1 MISIYIAEPKDYLT
15 IQAIAHETWY
25 PTFGD
30 ILSKDQ
36 IKYML
41 EMMYSIDSITEQV
54 AQKGHVFLLAKE
66 GENCLGYAAYETNYK
81 GTNKTKV
88 HKIYILPTAQGKG
101 VGKSLFNE
109 IEKIAK
115 ANGNDNLSLNVNRQ
129 NKAVD
134 FYEKIGFEKIGIEDI
149 DIGNGFLMED
159 FIMDKKIWND
169 IVWMSW
175 GAIWKNSLPLT
186 KKYLK

>member
-1 MISIYIAEPKDYLT
+1 MIKIYLAKEKDYQI

-25 PTFGD
+25 PTFGE
-30 ILSKDQ
+30 ILSKEQ

-41 EMMYSIDSITEQV
+41 EMMYSISSITEQV
-54 AQKGHVFLLAKE
+54 AKKNHVFLLAQE
-66 GENCLGYAAYETNYK
+66 GENHLGYASYELHYK
-81 GTNKTKV
+81 GANKTKV

-101 VGKSLFNE
+101 VGKSLFQE

-115 ANGNDNLSLNVNRQ
+115 ANDNDTLSLNVNRQ

-134 FYEKIGFEKIGIEDI
+134 FYEKLGFEKIGTEDI

-159 FIMDKKIWND
+159 FIMDKKI
-169 IVWMSW
+169 
-175 GAIWKNSLPLT
+175 
-186 KKYLK
+186 